1 MTEPAL
7 FQQQRE
13 IWQAFRQAVA
23 QRKLTERNAAQR
35 WQTEQHAAD
44 RILEQIL
51 NQAKKRCDQEE
62 SRATKEYQK
71 LLQDASNTREQI
83 QRQAKQTLQQAE
95 ADIQKHHQS
104 EHKQANLVLEQA
116 KNQAQERLRQEESE
130 AISVASAEVKVIKEA
145 WDSAR
150 KLAEAKQDQ
159 AERVW
164 RQCRGRLEGA
174 RLDLRQLIPTEIPPA
189 TPDEVLGEAD
199 PPQRLEQSLEAVLRA
214 GRAVHDA
221 VDDLLRWRE
230 TWQRRRNWGI
240 GGAIATTFVVLI
252 GMSIWNAQI
261 EETNRRATATA
272 FYPTYV
278 AMTTSTAEAEATAT
292 AEVQA
297 KATATARAQATATAQ
312 AMATATAQAK
322 ATATARAMATAT
334 AQARA
339 TATVQAIL
347 TTVSAIRGRVVYG
360 PAGGRLKHN
369 AEDDY
374 VKLRSSEVKLRNFIC
389 QVTFY
394 NPYSMSE
401 RSWDYGIFFRDTGG
415 NKQYRLSIRS
425 DGYWALHFV
434 EDPTWDTI
442 TSGVLSNLDTSPS
455 GKNTLRIVVKDTQGF
470 LFVNDRYIDTL
481 DVSRKQEP
489 GDVLVATGIWKGN
502 EITGKTTRYE
512 GFTVWS
518 LR

>member
-292 AEVQA
+292 AEAQA

-347 TTVSAIRGRVVYG
+347 AARPSSKKVIVYADKEWQDTGMFVLAGETVSIRYVAGSWNHCAPNGCPDSKGDGVPDGPQNWPDNVLQGCTHFKLIARISNYTLCTGVNYNVVAQISG
-360 PAGGRLKHN
+360 FLQ
-369 AEDDY
+369 
-374 VKLRSSEVKLRNFIC
+374 LRAN
-389 QVTFY
+389 
-394 NPYSMSE
+394 
-401 RSWDYGIFFRDTGG
+401 
-415 NKQYRLSIRS
+415 
-425 DGYWALHFV
+425 
-434 EDPTWDTI
+434 
-442 TSGVLSNLDTSPS
+442 
-455 GKNTLRIVVKDTQGF
+455 DTQ
-470 LFVNDRYIDTL
+470 I
-481 DVSRKQEP
+481 
-489 GDVLVATGIWKGN
+489 GDNAGRIIVQIKVK
-502 EITGKTTRYE
+502 
-512 GFTVWS
+512 
-518 LR
+518 